1 MLAVIA
7 LLVIVVI
14 WFVVKFSSDDPTVWE
29 RDIRKFA
36 SLNRLES
43 PSTRPIVFTGSSSI
57 RFWNSLKQDMAPLPV
72 VNKGFGG
79 SQIHHVTHYAER
91 LILPQNPRAIVFY
104 AGENDIA
111 GMFFGKKKSAA
122 EVLQDFRIFC
132 DKIHAALEDVP
143 IHFIAI
149 KPPKRRIKYWAE
161 MQEAN
166 RLIKEFC
173 ESDARLYFID
183 IVPAMLDEL
192 GQPRLD
198 VFKWDG
204 VHMNEKGYA
213 IWTSVVQPTLLDL
226 YESEPAENTGVNPS
240 TA

>member
-1 MLAVIA
+1 MVR
-7 LLVIVVI
+7 
-14 WFVVKFSSDDPTVWE
+14 FSSDDPTVWE

-36 SLNRLES
+36 LRNQRES
-43 PSTRPIVFTGSSSI
+43 ASTRPIVFTGSSSI
-57 RFWNSLKQDMAPLPV
+57 RFWSSLKQDMAPLQV

-79 SQIHHVTHYAER
+79 SQIHHVTHYADR
-91 LILPQNPRAIVFY
+91 LVLPQNPRAIVFY

-122 EVLQDFRIFC
+122 EVLQDFQIFC
-132 DKIHAALEDVP
+132 DKIHAQLADVA

-173 ESDARLYFID
+173 DTDARLYFVD
-183 IVPAMLDEL
+183 IVPAMLDDQ
-192 GQPRLD
+192 GQPRFD

-204 VHMNEKGYA
+204 IHMNEKGYA
-213 IWTSVVQPTLLDL
+213 IWTSTLRPTLCEL
-226 YESEPAENTGVNPS
+226 YENELLEVSDTNAVSG
-240 TA
+240 

>member
-1 MLAVIA
+1 MFA

-14 WFVVKFSSDDPTVWE
+14 WFVVKFSSNDPTVWE

-36 SLNRLES
+36 LRNRHESL
-43 PSTRPIVFTGSSSI
+43 STRPIVFTGSSSI
-57 RFWNSLKQDMAPLPV
+57 RFWGTLKQDMAPLAV

-79 SQIHHVTHYAER
+79 SQIHHVTHYAQR
-91 LILPQNPRAIVFY
+91 LVISQNPRAVVFY

-132 DKIHAALEDVP
+132 ETIHAQLADVP

-149 KPPKRRIKYWAE
+149 KPPKRRIKYWQE
-161 MQEAN
+161 MQQAN

-173 ESDARLYFID
+173 EPDSRLYFVD
-183 IVPAMLDEL
+183 IVPAMLDAK

-204 VHMNEKGYA
+204 IHMNAKGYA
-213 IWTSVVQPTLLDL
+213 IWTSVLRPSLCTL
-226 YESEPAENTGVNPS
+226 YEDEPLQIREGSASTG
-240 TA
+240 